1 MHERPKDAPPKAA
14 ELLFS
19 THWPHIFL
27 FYGSNLSASCIA
39 SFILHS
45 KEKANVL
52 ETTDPSPNTTGESAE
67 ADNENNIFSG

>member
-1 MHERPKDAPPKAA
+1 MHERPKDVPPKAA

-19 THWPHIFL
+19 AHWPLVFL
-27 FYGSNLSASCIA
+27 FCGSNLSASCIA

-52 ETTDPSPNTTGESAE
+52 ETTDPSQNTAGESAGS
-67 ADNENNIFSG
+67 DNENNIFSG